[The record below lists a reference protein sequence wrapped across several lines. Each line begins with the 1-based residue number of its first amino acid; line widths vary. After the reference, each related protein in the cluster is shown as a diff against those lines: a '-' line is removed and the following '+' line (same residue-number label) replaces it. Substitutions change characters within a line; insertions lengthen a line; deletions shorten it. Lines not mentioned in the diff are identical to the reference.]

1 MFAFIEH
8 GQPHNHHG
16 GENTITLSHA
26 SVRRPCQKLT
36 KNLTSQVRASENIS
50 TLGRRS
56 LRPSQRHQ
64 NPTLQIVAVK
74 YGLHGA
80 IKAKKQSVFHRNS
93 RGDVGSQH
101 VYENGSGSQ
110 KEPESFIY
118 LMERATG
125 SPRVCFANPC
135 FAAGHWPLR
144 AALENAHAFSQLR
157 TLPGSIP
164 VARHA
169 YENGSDTKWSQ
180 SR

>member
-36 KNLTSQVRASENIS
+36 KSLTSQVRASENIS

-74 YGLHGA
+74 YGLHDQISQKTVRISPQLRRGLG
-80 IKAKKQSVFHRNS
+80 S
-93 RGDVGSQH
+93 RH
-101 VYENGSGSQ
+101 VYENGSGPKRKQSHSSILWSGRREVQGFASQ
-110 KEPESFIY
+110 ILVS
-118 LMERATG
+118 
-125 SPRVCFANPC
+125 
-135 FAAGHWPLR
+135 LR
-144 AALENAHAFSQLR
+144 AFGPCVLR
-157 TLPGSIP
+157 WKMLTHFLSSAPWRVRFPSPG
-164 VARHA
+164 A
-169 YENGSDTKWSQ
+169 
-180 SR
+180 

>member
-36 KNLTSQVRASENIS
+36 KSLTPQVRASKNIS

-74 YGLHGA
+74 YGLHGPN
-80 IKAKKQSVFHRNS
+80 KPKNS
-93 RGDVGSQH
+93 PYFTATWVGIWGPGM
-101 VYENGSGSQ
+101 YRKWLWSQ
-110 KEPESFIY
+110 KESEPFIY
-118 LMERATG
+118 PMERATG
-125 SPRVCFANPC
+125 IEPASSAWK
-135 FAAGHWPLR
+135 AGVLPLNYAR
-144 AALENAHAFSQLR
+144 KIWSGRQDLNLRHPAPKAGALPNCA
-157 TLPGSIP
+157 T
-164 VARHA
+164 
-169 YENGSDTKWSQ
+169 
-180 SR
+180 SRRC

>member
-36 KNLTSQVRASENIS
+36 KSLTSQVRASENIS

-74 YGLHGA
+74 YGLHDQ
-80 IKAKKQSVFHRNS
+80 I
-93 RGDVGSQH
+93 
-101 VYENGSGSQ
+101 SQ
-110 KEPESFIY
+110 KTVRI
-118 LMERATG
+118 
-125 SPRVCFANPC
+125 SP
-135 FAAGHWPLR
+135 
-144 AALENAHAFSQLR
+144 QLR
-157 TLPGSIP
+157 RGWGPGMYMKMALVPKGSRVIP
-164 VARHA
+164 LSCGAGDGKSKDLLRKSLFRCGPSALACCAGKCSRIFSAPHPGGFDSRRPAR
-169 YENGSDTKWSQ
+169 KRKQ
-180 SR
+180 L

>member
-36 KNLTSQVRASENIS
+36 KSLTSQVRASKNIS

-74 YGLHGA
+74 YGLNEPN
-80 IKAKKQSVFHRNS
+80 KPKKQSVFHRNL
-93 RGDVGSQH
+93 RGDVGRH
-101 VYENGSGSQ
+101 RF
-110 KEPESFIY
+110 P
-118 LMERATG
+118 
-125 SPRVCFANPC
+125 SPRALTKMALVPKGTRAIRLSYG
-135 FAAGHWPLR
+135 AGDGNRTRVISLEGWGSTIELR
-144 AALENAHAFSQLR
+144 PQDMVGTTGFEPATSC
-157 TLPGSIP
+157 
-164 VARHA
+164 
-169 YENGSDTKWSQ
+169 SQ
-180 SR
+180 SRRATKLRHVPKVLSS

>member
-1 MFAFIEH
+1 MFAFVEH

-26 SVRRPCQKLT
+26 SVRGPCQKLT
-36 KNLTSQVRASENIS
+36 KSLTSQVRASENIS

-64 NPTLQIVAVK
+64 KPTLQIVAVK
-74 YGLHGA
+74 YGLHGPN
-80 IKAKKQSVFHRNS
+80 KPKNS
-93 RGDVGSQH
+93 PYFTATWVGMWGPGM
-101 VYENGSGSQ
+101 YRKWLWSQ
-110 KEPESFIY
+110 KESEPFIY
-118 LMERATG
+118 LVERATG
-125 SPRVCFANPC
+125 SPRICFASPC
-135 FAAGHWPLR
+135 FAAGLRPLR

-169 YENGSDTKWSQ
+169 YENGSGTKWSQ